1 MTIYQKIPI
10 HADNCSYVIVAQS
23 IQNKL
28 PITGWLHSTKDGGLS
43 HQSLMSWRAIWLQKS
58 KKNLEKE
65 KFKKKQKEEFDTT
78 VFKIQ
83 QRITVL
89 KLERDDLEHY
99 SRHVCV
105 RIEDFSVVSEEPAD
119 SVYEK
124 VGDSKVVCPS
134 VLYWKGPWYR
144 VGI

>member
-1 MTIYQKIPI
+1 MG
-10 HADNCSYVIVAQS
+10 ALDWNGL
-23 IQNKL
+23 IQIISPKFTEL
-28 PITGWLHSTKDGGLS
+28 KSHLITE
-43 HQSLMSWRAIWLQKS
+43 IKS
-58 KKNLEKE
+58 RILLEKE
-65 KFKKKQKEEFDTT
+65 KFKKKQKEA
-78 VFKIQ
+78 KR
-83 QRITVL
+83 RIRHDCFQNPAAREM

-99 SRHVCV
+99 ARHVRV

-134 VLYWKGPWYR
+134 VLYWKGPSYR

>member
-1 MTIYQKIPI
+1 MG
-10 HADNCSYVIVAQS
+10 ALDWNGL
-23 IQNKL
+23 IQIISPKFTEL
-28 PITGWLHSTKDGGLS
+28 KSHLITE
-43 HQSLMSWRAIWLQKS
+43 IKS
-58 KKNLEKE
+58 RILLEKE

-83 QRITVL
+83 QRITAL

-99 SRHVCV
+99 ARHVRV

-134 VLYWKGPWYR
+134 VL
-144 VGI
+144 